1 MKITPIEPN
10 VKIKTFHIDGQGC
23 GDVVA
28 FKDGARLVAADLHH
42 DAFLHAESPQVPY
55 TGPA

>member
-1 MKITPIEPN
+1 
-10 VKIKTFHIDGQGC
+10 
-23 GDVVA
+23 
-28 FKDGARLVAADLHH
+28 VAADLHH